1 MNQFLQQL
9 SNNVLVLGL
18 TLFALGLGA
27 FSLIYL
33 NKRRKM
39 LHQERMAG
47 LIKGLH
53 YAGVAQDVFGKAK
66 PDVRNHLL
74 SGLRWL
80 LGALGLGGA
89 LCGYTLMQPAGT
101 LFDAGRNALAAAV
114 PAAIGF
120 AHLIFYWISGR
131 KKVAAAVRPAY
142 RPGLYVPTYRPAQR
156 S

>member
-9 SNNVLVLGL
+9 TNNVLVLGL
-18 TLFALGLGA
+18 ALFAIVLGF

-39 LHQERMAG
+39 LHRERMAA

-66 PDVRNHLL
+66 PGVTNHLL

-80 LGALGLGGA
+80 LGAIGLGGA
-89 LCGYTLMQPAGT
+89 LGGFTFMQPGGT
-101 LFDAGRNALAAAV
+101 LFEAGRSALAAAV
-114 PAAIGF
+114 PAAIGL
-120 AHLIFYWISGR
+120 AHLTFYWLSGR
-131 KKVAAAVRPAY
+131 KKATATVRPAS
-142 RPGLYVPTYRPAQR
+142 RPGFYMPTYRPAPR